1 MAAEVC
7 QSTSFTVTMDMQTL
21 YRCAVLIYLY
31 CPHKYS
37 ITHQKLIVRLVIST
51 PGFTRTQKNYT
62 VSTKILYY
70 FDTNTTP

>member
-7 QSTSFTVTMDMQTL
+7 QSTSFTVTMDVQTL

-37 ITHQKLIVRLVIST
+37 ITHQKLIVRLIVIST
-51 PGFTRTQKNYT
+51 PGTQKNYT

-70 FDTNTTP
+70 FDTNTTPYL

>member
-31 CPHKYS
+31 CHHKYS
-37 ITHQKLIVRLVIST
+37 ITHQKLIVRLIVIST

-62 VSTKILYY
+62 VAIYQ
-70 FDTNTTP
+70 NTVLF